1 MLTLEAIKEIES
13 KIGYVFNSKALLSQA
28 FSRSSYA
35 EEIRMKGGKGL
46 SNEQLEFYGDAVL
59 NYVIVNALSI
69 EHTTIDEEGN
79 VHTRTQEELTN
90 FRSYWTDKTML
101 SARMDVLGLSKYL
114 LLSKGDMVQGVDKNK
129 SAKEDLFEALIGAV
143 WFDSNKDFKVVGN
156 MVYKLL
162 DLSFDE
168 VCFIKNP
175 ISRLNELINKL
186 NANKVNNALAGIRY
200 QLKERENNF
209 DAILSTDKDIL
220 FIRRIEESNIKLAEA
235 IAAQAMLEY
244 LEENGVTYS
253 KKKTIDPN
261 TVTIENAVTKLIE
274 MKQKGIISVLPTY
287 SESFDY
293 EKGEWKVTCHLGDGS
308 VFVQISKKKNEA
320 KNKAA
325 YQAFKY
331 AYSMIG
337 VGSMNGQVMKF

>member
-1 MLTLEAIKEIES
+1 
-13 KIGYVFNSKALLSQA
+13 
-28 FSRSSYA
+28 
-35 EEIRMKGGKGL
+35 
-46 SNEQLEFYGDAVL
+46 
-59 NYVIVNALSI
+59 
-69 EHTTIDEEGN
+69 
-79 VHTRTQEELTN
+79 
-90 FRSYWTDKTML
+90 
-101 SARMDVLGLSKYL
+101 
-114 LLSKGDMVQGVDKNK
+114 
-129 SAKEDLFEALIGAV
+129 
-143 WFDSNKDFKVVGN
+143 

-186 NANKVNNALAGIRY
+186 NANKVNNALAGIKY

-209 DAILSTDKDIL
+209 DVILSTDKDIL
-220 FIRRIEESNIKLAEA
+220 FVKRIEESNIKLAEA

-261 TVTIENAVTKLIE
+261 TVTVENAVTKLIE

-293 EKGEWKVTCHLGDGS
+293 EKGEWKVTCQLGDGT
-308 VFVQISKKKNEA
+308 VFIQISKKK
-320 KNKAA
+320 
-325 YQAFKY
+325 
-331 AYSMIG
+331 
-337 VGSMNGQVMKF
+337 MKLRIKLHIKHLNMLIV

>member
-13 KIGYVFNSKALLSQA
+13 KIGYVFKSKALLSQA

-35 EEIRMKGGKGL
+35 EETRMKGGKGL

-59 NYVIVNALSI
+59 NYVIVDSLSF
-69 EHTTIDEEGN
+69 EHTIVDEDGN

-101 SARMDVLGLSKYL
+101 SARMEVLGLSKYL

-143 WFDSNKDFKVVGN
+143 WFDCNKNFKIVGN
-156 MVYKLL
+156 MIYKLL
-162 DLSFDE
+162 DLSFYE

-175 ISRLNELINKL
+175 ISRLNELIKKL
-186 NANKVNNALAGIRY
+186 NSDSNSAFKGIRY
-200 QLKERENNF
+200 QLKQRPEGF
-209 DAILSTDKDIL
+209 DVILSNEKDIL
-220 FIRRIEESNIKLAEA
+220 FVKRIEETNSKMAEA
-235 IAAQAMLEY
+235 KAAQAMLEY

-261 TVTIENAVTKLIE
+261 TVTVENAVTKLIE

-293 EKGEWKVTCHLGDGS
+293 DKGEWKVTCKLGDGS
-308 VFVQISKKKNEA
+308 IFIQVSKKKNEA

>member
-1 MLTLEAIKEIES
+1 MLTNESIKEIER
-13 KIGYVFNSKALLSQA
+13 KIGYVFKSKALLSQA

-35 EEIRMKGGKGL
+35 EETRMKGGKGL
-46 SNEQLEFYGDAVL
+46 SNEQLEFYGDSVL
-59 NYVIVNALSI
+59 NYVIVDALSI

-114 LLSKGDMVQGVDKNK
+114 LLSKGDVVQGVDKNK

-143 WFDSNKDFKVVGN
+143 WFDSNRDLKVVGN
-156 MVYKLL
+156 MIYKLL

-175 ISRLNELINKL
+175 ISRLNELIKKL
-186 NANKVNNALAGIRY
+186 NSNSNSTFKGIKYELR
-200 QLKERENNF
+200 ERPEGF
-209 DAILSTDKDIL
+209 DAILSNSKDVL
-220 FIRRIEESNIKLAEA
+220 FVKRIEETNYKLAEA
-235 IAAQAMLEY
+235 KAAQLMIKY

-261 TVTIENAVTKLIE
+261 TLTLENAVTKLIE

-287 SESFDY
+287 TETFDY

-308 VFVQISKKKNEA
+308 VFIQISKKKNEA